1 MTTTG
6 DIDQV
11 RMRQVL
17 GHFCTGVTV
26 VTSVDGAEPVG
37 FACQSFSSLSLDPPL
52 VLFCPSRSST
62 SWARIGRSG
71 HFCVNVLAQDQQDVS
86 SAFGKPGASKF
97 GGLGWHRSPNG
108 APVLDG
114 VLTWVDCVIETV
126 HEAGDH
132 DVVVGRVTELGSPRD
147 AAPLLFYRGSY
158 TATETPE
165 DSGPAPV
172 REVLDTLLGWSRQAN
187 WM

>member
-1 MTTTG
+1 MVE
-6 DIDQV
+6 IDQ
-11 RMRQVL
+11 RQLRTVL

-26 VTSVDGAEPVG
+26 VASVDGGEPVG
-37 FACQSFSSLSLDPPL
+37 MACQSFAALSLDPPL
-52 VLFCPSRSST
+52 VLFCPGRSSR
-62 SWARIGRSG
+62 SWARIASSG

-114 VLTWVDCVIETV
+114 VLTWVDCMIETV

-132 DVVVGRVTELGSPRD
+132 DVVVGRVTELGPPRD

-158 TATETPE
+158 TGTETPE
-165 DSGPAPV
+165 DTGPAPV